1 MSGYTVTITPAGD
14 QSGPQTTIQV
24 DTSSGAARVVELT
37 VRAAG
42 VDGLAPQQLPVI
54 DLAGLIAALVPPT
67 AHAITAE
74 THTPAATAPAP
85 APEAEPT
92 SQRRTRAPR
101 GSRTEASRA
110 EAPAAPRKRATKARA
125 TESAG
130 PRKSTSTRG
139 RRRQAAEAAA
149 EPGSGRAY
157 RRMPDQDEVVA
168 AWQQSGSVSALA
180 QHFGVPRHTATGWLR
195 RLRGLGV
202 LESKS

>member
-14 QSGPQTTIQV
+14 QSGPQTTIEV

-42 VDGLAPQQLPVI
+42 GNGLAPQQLPVI

-85 APEAEPT
+85 EAAPT
-92 SQRRTRAPR
+92 SQRRKRAPR

-110 EAPAAPRKRATKARA
+110 EAPAAPRKRATKART

-149 EPGSGRAY
+149 EPRTGRAY

-168 AWQQSGSVSALA
+168 AWQQSGSVSAVA